1 MMIVSNSL
9 FSRGRRLVLMVG
21 GEAIQSGFHFALNIY
36 MLHVLAPYDY
46 GVFAI
51 SMVMGGAGIAFI
63 RSLCGMPA
71 SIWIGRTM
79 SPRKAHAYD
88 VTFGSVAFFLAM
100 GMAVPVAGLLYAWQ
114 IDSMIAGGLFVG
126 LWSLRNYLRTSYFAQ
141 RRSVIVSWSDT
152 CFTAVGI
159 AATAIAAW
167 QGGDILGNVFDALAF
182 ANGLAIVVLLA
193 LARRP
198 VRITLRP
205 AVRRRYVGLWP
216 QLKWSAFSVTTIL
229 AQGQCTALMVTAVA
243 GPAAFA
249 PIAAVLSLFAPLRII
264 ATAFDNM
271 MQPELSALVA
281 QREIGRVWG
290 QARFWSLVMGAGAIV
305 YGVAVFALAP
315 HLKAQ
320 SLAGL
325 EIGSTGV
332 PALIIFAMIMVYSI
346 PRLVLEV
353 LNDFWT
359 LAMINFSAALVGLA
373 AILAIL
379 VVASPSIA
387 LAGAAVSESIVCLA
401 CWLAMKR
408 KLDLADR
415 SGRQDTSGEQEQ
427 GKRHAY

>member
-1 MMIVSNSL
+1 MIVSNSL
-9 FSRGRRLVLMVG
+9 FYRARRLVMMVG

-79 SPRKAHAYD
+79 SAKKAQAYD
-88 VTFGSVAFFLAM
+88 VTFGSAAFFLAF
-100 GMAVPVAGLLYAWQ
+100 GMAVPVAALLHAWQ
-114 IDSMIAGGLFVG
+114 IDSVIAGGLFVG

-141 RRSVIVSWSDT
+141 RRSVMVSWSDT

-159 AATAIAAW
+159 AATAIAVW
-167 QGGDILGNVFDALAF
+167 QGGDNTLGNVFDALAF
-182 ANGLAIVVLLA
+182 ANGLAIVVLLVF
-193 LARRP
+193 ARRP
-198 VRITLRP
+198 VRITWRP

-216 QLKWSAFSVTTIL
+216 QLKWSAFSATTIL

-281 QREIGRVWG
+281 RKEIDRVWS
-290 QARFWSLVMGAGAIV
+290 QARFWSLVMGTGAIV

-332 PALIIFAMIMVYSI
+332 PALIIFAMIMIYSI

-353 LNDFWT
+353 LNDFWR
-359 LAMINFSAALVGLA
+359 LAMINFGAALVGLA
-373 AILAIL
+373 AIMAIL
-379 VVASPSIA
+379 IVSSPSFA
-387 LAGAAVSESIVCLA
+387 LAGAAVSESLVCLA

-408 KLDLADR
+408 KLDLAGHS
-415 SGRQDTSGEQEQ
+415 SGQETSGEREE